1 MHVTGIGFSA
11 TVSNLQQ
18 KLESLQTSNTL
29 MREDLNIAKTSIV
42 ELQQENSQLTSQTE
56 QLQAQHSQQLQVQ
69 CVTGFSSCEYDIQPL
84 LRLLM
89 VVCVL
94 PGDAR

>member
-56 QLQAQHSQQLQVQ
+56 QLQAHHSQQLQVQ
-69 CVTGFSSCEYDIQPL
+69 CVTGFSSCEYDMMLWL
-84 LRLLM
+84 LA
-89 VVCVL
+89 VVCML

>member
-1 MHVTGIGFSA
+1 MYEYIDARAVAGAGFSA

-29 MREDLNIAKTSIV
+29 MREDLNIAKTSIA

-56 QLQAQHSQQLQVQ
+56 QLQAQHSQQLQVRHRL
-69 CVTGFSSCEYDIQPL
+69 SSCRHSTHSSCRYVTD
-84 LRLLM
+84 
-89 VVCVL
+89 
-94 PGDAR
+94 